1 MHFKVCAV
9 TECVRIVF
17 IFPRLCCFPDFCVS
31 VYRLFPFGIT
41 VGSLLVLFIIIE
53 IALIANRRLMPGIM
67 MLGSFILIV
76 LFITGIIETGI
87 QLFGSGSDVNGM
99 CQRYVDNNEQIGPS
113 VNTLAWLEQDSIC
126 MVSLLRPS
134 CAVVRDFFLLDREAD
149 LRCVGAQW
157 QATFAFW
164 IVGTVFLVWM
174 MIMASRVNQ
183 NQYEY

>member
-1 MHFKVCAV
+1 MARSVVDRAV
-9 TECVRIVF
+9 VVREKYYWPDVQLNIWTIIMLATAGLLIGVYSTF
-17 IFPRLCCFPDFCVS
+17 ITIQNRFRVGIPW
-31 VYRLFPFGIT
+31 LFPFGIT

-126 MVSLLRPS
+126 
-134 CAVVRDFFLLDREAD
+134 
-149 LRCVGAQW
+149 AQW